1 MTTLI
6 ILPAR
11 LESSRLSKKLI
22 QNIGDKALIEHMIIC
37 AKKINNVDVI
47 VSTDSKVIQKYAD
60 KHNVK
65 SLLSAKKFKNGSE
78 RCYFTAKKFKA
89 TENDIIINLQADEFN
104 IDPNNIRKLIRTLK
118 LSENITASDDLKS
131 VLSDS
136 EYILVATPS
145 IIFEEVINRIEPFI
159 NSSNAVI
166 SCTKGIKAE
175 PFRTMTDIINQHLGQ
190 KIGNKVGVL
199 SGPNLAKEIAE
210 NKIAGTVIASENE
223 QILIEIKSMLSS
235 NTFKVFSSQDIQG
248 VELAGALKN
257 IYAICCGIAHAKL
270 VGENALGFIVTR
282 SMAEMSRFAVA
293 KGANPITFLGLAG
306 MGDLMA
312 TCTSTLSRNF
322 QLGELL
328 AEDLSLS
335 EAKKKV
341 GQVAEGARTLEVVYA
356 EAKKIN
362 VSMPL
367 VNSLYEILYADASSE
382 KLIKDLLDH
391 PNEVD
396 VEFTYKEKL

>member
-1 MTTLI
+1 M
-6 ILPAR
+6 A
-11 LESSRLSKKLI
+11 
-22 QNIGDKALIEHMIIC
+22 NIKRVAVLGGGSFGTVLANIAASNGFEVSLWVRDAEQ
-37 AKKINNVDVI
+37 AFRINSEGAN
-47 VSTDSKVIQKYAD
+47 STY
-60 KHNVK
+60 HP
-65 SLLSAKKFKNGSE
+65 E
-78 RCYFTAKKFKA
+78 
-89 TENDIIINLQADEFN
+89 
-104 IDPNNIRKLIRTLK
+104 LK
-118 LSENITASDDLKS
+118 LSENITATDDLKS

-136 EYILVATPS
+136 QYILVATPS
-145 IIFEEVINRIEPFI
+145 IIFEEVINRMEPFI

-210 NKIAGTVIASENE
+210 NKVAGTVIASENE
-223 QILIEIKSMLSS
+223 QLLIEIKSMLSS

-312 TCTSTLSRNF
+312 TCTLSRNF

-335 EAKKKV
+335 EAKEKV

-367 VNSLYEILYADASSE
+367 VNSLYEILYSDASSE
-382 KLIKDLLDH
+382 KLIQDLLDH